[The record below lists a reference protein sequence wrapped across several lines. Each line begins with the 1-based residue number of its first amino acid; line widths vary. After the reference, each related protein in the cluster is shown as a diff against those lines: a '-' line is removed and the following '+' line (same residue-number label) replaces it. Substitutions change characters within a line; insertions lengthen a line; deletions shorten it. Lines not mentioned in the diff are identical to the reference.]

1 MYTKLFYLAYKD
13 VKKNFSR
20 ATEKDKPSS
29 SVKHGDHLNCLI
41 CRFCGAN
48 LVSFCDL
55 GKSPLANSFL
65 EKDQLGLE
73 EPFYPLHAYVCEDCY
88 LVQLEEV
95 ENPEKIFQN
104 YAYFSSYS
112 STWLKHC
119 QDYVNEVVS
128 RFDLVSNNQVIEIA
142 SNDGCLLNFF
152 KEKGIPILGIEPA
165 KNVAKEAE
173 AIGIPTIS
181 QFFNSQ
187 LAQEL
192 VSSKK
197 QADLLI
203 GNNVLA
209 HVPNLNEFISS
220 LKMILKSN
228 GVITLEFPSLL
239 ELIEKN
245 QFDTIYHEHF
255 SYFSYLTI
263 EKIFNHHG
271 LSLFDVQ
278 ELKTHGGSFRIYIQH
293 QKNSDNC
300 ISDNISRIKL
310 REKNH
315 GLDKLDSYHN
325 FSKKVDEIKFQL
337 LDFLAKAKKS
347 GKSVVAYGAPAKGNT
362 LLNYCGIGADL
373 IDYTVDLN
381 PHKQG
386 RFLPGTHIPIF
397 HPEKIKTAKPD
408 YLLIL
413 PWNIK
418 DEIMEQMNYIIHWGG
433 KFITPIPEIRVEP

>member
-1 MYTKLFYLAYKD
+1 
-13 VKKNFSR
+13 
-20 ATEKDKPSS
+20 
-29 SVKHGDHLNCLI
+29 LNI
-41 CRFCGAN
+41 STCRFCSKK

-55 GKSPLANSFL
+55 GESPLANSFL
-65 EKDQLGLE
+65 DKNELKIE
-73 EPFYPLHAYVCEDCY
+73 EPFYPLHAYVCEACY
-88 LVQLEEV
+88 LVQLEEIQS
-95 ENPEKIFQN
+95 PKDIFQN

-119 QDYVNEVVS
+119 QDYVS
-128 RFDLVSNNQVIEIA
+128 RVIKRLDLDKNKQVIEIA
-142 SNDGCLLNFF
+142 SNDGCLLSFF
-152 KEKGIPILGIEPA
+152 KKKEIPILGIEPA
-165 KNVAKEAE
+165 KNVAKKAE
-173 AIGIPTIS
+173 ASGIPTINK
-181 QFFNSQ
+181 FFNSQ

-245 QFDTIYHEHF
+245 QFDTIYHEHY

-271 LSLFDVQ
+271 LNLFDVE

-293 QKNSDNC
+293 QKNSGNH
-300 ISDNISRIKL
+300 ISDSISRIKL

-325 FSKKVDEIKFQL
+325 FSRKVEAIKYQL
-337 LDFLAKAKKS
+337 RQFLDKTNKS
-347 GKSVVAYGAPAKGNT
+347 GKSIVAYGAPAKGNT

-397 HPEKIKTAKPD
+397 HPERIMQTKPD

-418 DEIMEQMNYIIHWGG
+418 DEIMGQMKHITHWGG
-433 KFITPIPEIRVEP
+433 KFITPIPEIKVEP

>member
-1 MYTKLFYLAYKD
+1 M
-13 VKKNFSR
+13 NFS
-20 ATEKDKPSS
+20 A
-29 SVKHGDHLNCLI
+29 
-41 CRFCGAN
+41 CRFCN
-48 LVSFCDL
+48 KKLVSFCDL

-65 EKDQLGLE
+65 AKNELKIE
-73 EPFYPLHAYVCEDCY
+73 EPFYPLHAYVCEACY
-88 LVQLEEV
+88 LVQLEEIQS
-95 ENPEKIFQN
+95 PKDIFQD

-119 QDYVNEVVS
+119 QDYAN
-128 RFDLVSNNQVIEIA
+128 RAIKRLDLDTNKQVIEIA
-142 SNDGCLLNFF
+142 SNDGCLLSFF
-152 KEKGIPILGIEPA
+152 KEKEIPVLGIEPA
-165 KNVAKEAE
+165 ANIAKKAE
-173 AIGIPTIS
+173 ASEIPTINK
-181 QFFNSQ
+181 FFNSQ

-192 VSSKK
+192 ASTQK

-209 HVPNLNEFISS
+209 HVPNLNDFIVS
-220 LKMILKSN
+220 LKIILKPK

-239 ELIEKN
+239 ELMEHN

-263 EKIFNHHG
+263 EKIFTHHG
-271 LSLFDVQ
+271 LSLFDVE

-293 QKNSDNC
+293 QENSDNYV
-300 ISDNISRIKL
+300 SGNIARIKL

-315 GLDKLDSYHN
+315 GLDKLDSYHS
-325 FSKKVDEIKFQL
+325 FSKKIKETKYL
-337 LDFLAKAKKS
+337 LHQFLTKIKQS
-347 GKSVVAYGAPAKGNT
+347 GKSIAAYGAPAKGNT
-362 LLNYCGIGADL
+362 LLNYCGIGTDL
-373 IDYTVDLN
+373 IDYTVDIN
-381 PHKQG
+381 PHKQE

-397 HPEKIKTAKPD
+397 HPDKIKTTKPD

-418 DEIMEQMNYIIHWGG
+418 NEIMEQMKFIIQWGG

>member
-1 MYTKLFYLAYKD
+1 MNLLT
-13 VKKNFSR
+13 
-20 ATEKDKPSS
+20 
-29 SVKHGDHLNCLI
+29 
-41 CRFCGAN
+41 CRFCDAK

-55 GKSPLANSFL
+55 GRSPLANSFL
-65 EKDQLGLE
+65 EKNQLRE
-73 EPFYPLHAYVCEDCY
+73 KEPFYPLHAYICKNCY

-95 ENPEKIFQN
+95 ESPKNIFQN
-104 YAYFSSYS
+104 YSYFSSYS
-112 STWLKHC
+112 SSWLKHC
-119 QDYVNEVVS
+119 KDYVNKVVN
-128 RFDLVSNNQVIEIA
+128 RFDLNSNSQVVEIA
-142 SNDGCLLNFF
+142 SNDGGLLNFF
-152 KEKGIPILGIEPA
+152 KKKKIPVLGIEPA
-165 KNVAKEAE
+165 KNIANKAE

-181 QFFNSQ
+181 RFFNSQ
-187 LAQEL
+187 LAEEL

-220 LKMILKSN
+220 LKMILKPN

-239 ELIEKN
+239 ELIEKK

-255 SYFSYLTI
+255 SYFSYLTV

-271 LSLFDVQ
+271 LHLFDVE

-293 QKNSDNC
+293 QKNSATH

-310 REKNH
+310 REKKY
-315 GLDKLDSYHN
+315 GLDKLNSYHN
-325 FSKKVDEIKFQL
+325 FSKKVEVIKYQL
-337 LDFLAKAKKS
+337 RQFLAKTKKS
-347 GKSVVAYGAPAKGNT
+347 GKSIVAYGAPAKGNT

-397 HPEKIKTAKPD
+397 HPERIKKTKPD

-418 DEIMEQMNYIIHWGG
+418 DEITEQMECILQWGG
-433 KFITPIPEIRVEP
+433 KFIIPIPKIKVEP

>member
-1 MYTKLFYLAYKD
+1 MKY
-13 VKKNFSR
+13 
-20 ATEKDKPSS
+20 
-29 SVKHGDHLNCLI
+29 GDHLNLLT
-41 CRFCGAN
+41 CRFCDSK

-55 GKSPLANSFL
+55 GRSPLANSFL
-65 EKDQLGLE
+65 EKNQLRGK
-73 EPFYPLHAYVCEDCY
+73 EPFYRLHAYVCEDCY
-88 LVQLEEV
+88 LVQLEEIESP
-95 ENPEKIFQN
+95 ENIFQN
-104 YAYFSSYS
+104 YSYFSSYS

-119 QDYVNEVVS
+119 QDYVNEMVS
-128 RFDLVSNNQVIEIA
+128 RFDLTSNSQVVEIA
-142 SNDGCLLNFF
+142 SNDGGLLNFF
-152 KEKGIPILGIEPA
+152 KEKEIPVLGIEPA
-165 KNVAKEAE
+165 KNIANKAE
-173 AIGIPTIS
+173 AIGVPTIS
-181 QFFNSQ
+181 RFFNSQ

-209 HVPNLNEFISS
+209 HVPNLNEFVSS

-245 QFDTIYHEHF
+245 QFDTIYHEHY
-255 SYFSYLTI
+255 SYFSYLTL

-271 LSLFDVQ
+271 LNLFDVE
-278 ELKTHGGSFRIYIQH
+278 ELKTHGGSFRIYVQH
-293 QKNSDNC
+293 QKNSDNRV
-300 ISDNISRIKL
+300 SESISRIKL
-310 REKNH
+310 REKKY

-325 FSKKVDEIKFQL
+325 FSKKVEIIKYQL
-337 LDFLAKAKKS
+337 RQFLTKAKKS
-347 GKSVVAYGAPAKGNT
+347 GKSIVAYGAPAKGNT
-362 LLNYCGIGADL
+362 LLNYCGIGVDL

-397 HPEKIKTAKPD
+397 HPEKIKTTKPD

-418 DEIMEQMNYIIHWGG
+418 DEIMEQMKHIIHWGG
-433 KFITPIPEIRVEP
+433 KFITPIPEIKVEP

>member
-1 MYTKLFYLAYKD
+1 M
-13 VKKNFSR
+13 
-20 ATEKDKPSS
+20 
-29 SVKHGDHLNCLI
+29 
-41 CRFCGAN
+41 
-48 LVSFCDL
+48 
-55 GKSPLANSFL
+55 
-65 EKDQLGLE
+65 E
-73 EPFYPLHAYVCEDCY
+73 EPFYPLHAYVCKGCY
-88 LVQLEEV
+88 LVQLEEIESP
-95 ENPEKIFQN
+95 ENIFQD
-104 YAYFSSYS
+104 YAYLSSFS
-112 STWLKHC
+112 STWLEHC
-119 QDYVNEVVS
+119 QNYVNEMID
-128 RFDLVSNNQVIEIA
+128 RFDLDGNKQVIEIA

-152 KEKGIPILGIEPA
+152 KKKRIPVLGIEPA
-165 KNVAKEAE
+165 KNIARDAE
-173 AIGIPTIS
+173 NSGIPTIN

-192 VSSKK
+192 ASTKK

-209 HVPNLNEFISS
+209 HVPNLNEFVAS
-220 LKMILKSN
+220 LKIILKPN

-239 ELIEKN
+239 QLIKQN

-263 EKIFNHHG
+263 EKIFTHHG
-271 LSLFDVQ
+271 LNLFDVE
-278 ELKTHGGSFRIYIQH
+278 ELKIHGGSFRIYIRH
-293 QKNSDNC
+293 QENSDNY

-325 FSKKVDEIKFQL
+325 FSRQVEETKYQL
-337 LDFLAKAKKS
+337 RQFLTKTKQS
-347 GKSVVAYGAPAKGNT
+347 GKSIVAYGAPAKGNT
-362 LLNYCGIGADL
+362 LLNYCGIGTDI
-373 IDYTVDLN
+373 IDYAVDIS

-397 HPEKIKTAKPD
+397 HPEKIKTTKPD

-418 DEIMEQMNYIIHWGG
+418 NEIMEQMKFITQWGG
-433 KFITPIPEIRVEP
+433 RFITPIPKIRVEP

>member
-1 MYTKLFYLAYKD
+1 M
-13 VKKNFSR
+13 NFS
-20 ATEKDKPSS
+20 T
-29 SVKHGDHLNCLI
+29 
-41 CRFCGAN
+41 CRFCN
-48 LVSFCDL
+48 KKLVSFCDL

-65 EKDQLGLE
+65 DKNELKIE
-73 EPFYPLHAYVCEDCY
+73 EPFYPLHAYVCEACY
-88 LVQLEEV
+88 LVQLEEIQS
-95 ENPEKIFQN
+95 PKDIFQN

-119 QDYVNEVVS
+119 QDYAS
-128 RFDLVSNNQVIEIA
+128 RAIKRLDLDENKQVIEIG
-142 SNDGCLLNFF
+142 SNDGCLLSFF
-152 KEKGIPILGIEPA
+152 KEKEIPVLGIEPA
-165 KNVAKEAE
+165 KNVTKNAE
-173 AIGIPTIS
+173 ASGIPTINK
-181 QFFNSQ
+181 FFNSQ

-197 QADLLI
+197 KADLLI

-271 LSLFDVQ
+271 LSLFDVE

-293 QKNSDNC
+293 QKNSDNYV
-300 ISDNISRIKL
+300 SGNISRIKL

-325 FSKKVDEIKFQL
+325 FSRKVEAIKYKLRQ
-337 LDFLAKAKKS
+337 FLTKTKKS
-347 GKSVVAYGAPAKGNT
+347 GKSIVAYGAPAKGNT

-397 HPEKIKTAKPD
+397 HPEKIKTTKPD

-418 DEIMEQMNYIIHWGG
+418 NEIMEQMKHIVQWGG
-433 KFITPIPEIRVEP
+433 RFVTPIPKIKVEP

>member
-1 MYTKLFYLAYKD
+1 M
-13 VKKNFSR
+13 NFS
-20 ATEKDKPSS
+20 T
-29 SVKHGDHLNCLI
+29 
-41 CRFCGAN
+41 CRFCN
-48 LVSFCDL
+48 KKLVSFCDL

-65 EKDQLGLE
+65 GENELKIE
-73 EPFYPLHAYVCEDCY
+73 EPFYPLHAYVCEACY
-88 LVQLEEV
+88 LVQLEEIQS
-95 ENPEKIFQN
+95 PKDIFQN

-119 QDYVNEVVS
+119 QEYAS
-128 RFDLVSNNQVIEIA
+128 SAIKRLDLNKNKQVIEIA

-152 KEKGIPILGIEPA
+152 KEKEIPVLGIEPA
-165 KNVAKEAE
+165 KNVAKNAE
-173 AIGIPTIS
+173 ASGIPTINK
-181 QFFNSQ
+181 FFNSQ

-192 VSSKK
+192 AGTQK

-209 HVPNLNEFISS
+209 HVPNLNDFIAS
-220 LKMILKSN
+220 LKIILKPK

-239 ELIEKN
+239 ELMEHN

-263 EKIFNHHG
+263 EKIFTHHG
-271 LSLFDVQ
+271 LSLFDVE

-293 QKNSDNC
+293 QKNSDNS

-315 GLDKLDSYHN
+315 GLDKLDSYQN
-325 FSKKVDEIKFQL
+325 FSKKVEAVKYQL
-337 LDFLAKAKKS
+337 REFLAKTKKS
-347 GKSVVAYGAPAKGNT
+347 GKNIVAYGAPAKGNT

-397 HPEKIKTAKPD
+397 HPEKIKMTKPD

-418 DEIMEQMNYIIHWGG
+418 DEITEQMKCIIQWGG

>member
-1 MYTKLFYLAYKD
+1 
-13 VKKNFSR
+13 
-20 ATEKDKPSS
+20 
-29 SVKHGDHLNCLI
+29 LNI
-41 CRFCGAN
+41 STCRFCSKK

-55 GKSPLANSFL
+55 GESPLANSFL
-65 EKDQLGLE
+65 DKNELKIE
-73 EPFYPLHAYVCEDCY
+73 EPFYPLHAYVCEACY
-88 LVQLEEV
+88 LVQLEEIQS
-95 ENPEKIFQN
+95 PKDIFQN

-119 QDYVNEVVS
+119 QDYVNRVIK
-128 RFDLVSNNQVIEIA
+128 RLDLDKNKQVIEIA
-142 SNDGCLLNFF
+142 SNDGCLLSFF
-152 KEKGIPILGIEPA
+152 KKKEIPILGIEPA
-165 KNVAKEAE
+165 KNVAKKAE
-173 AIGIPTIS
+173 ASGIPTINK
-181 QFFNSQ
+181 FFNSQ

-245 QFDTIYHEHF
+245 QFDTIYHEHY

-271 LSLFDVQ
+271 LNLFDVE

-293 QKNSDNC
+293 QKNSSNH
-300 ISDNISRIKL
+300 ISDSISRIKL

-325 FSKKVDEIKFQL
+325 FSRKVEAIKYQL
-337 LDFLAKAKKS
+337 RQFLDKINKS
-347 GKSVVAYGAPAKGNT
+347 GKSIVAYGAPAKGNT

-397 HPEKIKTAKPD
+397 HPERIMQTKPD

-418 DEIMEQMNYIIHWGG
+418 DEIMGQMKHITHWGG
-433 KFITPIPEIRVEP
+433 KFITPIPEIKVEP